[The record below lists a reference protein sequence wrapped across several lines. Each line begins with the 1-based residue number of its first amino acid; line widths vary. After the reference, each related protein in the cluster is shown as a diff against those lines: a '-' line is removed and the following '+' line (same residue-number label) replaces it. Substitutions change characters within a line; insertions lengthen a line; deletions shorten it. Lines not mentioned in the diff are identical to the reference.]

1 MAPNNSFV
9 NAVVEAYF
17 YNSKN
22 GGGEYAQKI
31 VTNAKLKVGIVE
43 SDKDL
48 SEQILKV
55 KIKDVKNEF
64 LAQ

>member
-1 MAPNNSFV
+1 MIGLSLIHIYSFV

-43 SDKDL
+43 SDKEMCIRDRT
-48 SEQILKV
+48 KY
-55 KIKDVKNEF
+55 
-64 LAQ
+64 